1 MNSNTQRDALV
12 NMGRRLVHA
21 QGFSR
26 TGVREIAA
34 AAGVPQGSFT
44 NHFRSKEAFGKV
56 LLDNYSADISNIMQ
70 KTLEN
75 NSRPPAERIRNY
87 FQSARGLLE
96 EGDWRRGC
104 LIVDLMSDA
113 TPHSELIRERL
124 CEILQEQKSRFA
136 RVITELLPPQSTDA
150 ADLASFLIAAW
161 HGTLLRV
168 KTERSSAPI
177 DGFERTMLQLLNN
190 KAKTESSPQQRT
202 RRKTI

>member
-1 MNSNTQRDALV
+1 
-12 NMGRRLVHA
+12 VHD

-44 NHFRSKEAFGKV
+44 NHFRSKEAFGKI
-56 LLDNYSADISNIMQ
+56 LLDDYNADIMSIMQ
-70 KTLEN
+70 ETLRD
-75 NSRPPAERIRNY
+75 SSSPPLERIRNY

-96 EGDWRRGC
+96 AGDWRRGC

-113 TPHSELIRERL
+113 TPHSDLIRERL
-124 CEILQEQKSRFA
+124 CDILQEQKSWFA
-136 RVITELLPPQSTDA
+136 EVIAELLPPQSTDA

-177 DGFERTMLQLLNN
+177 DGFERIMLQVLDRN
-190 KAKTESSPQQRT
+190 AQAVSSGRKRT
-202 RRKTI
+202 RRYES